1 MNKRS
6 GKIVVLTLDG
16 GNGWAL
22 FKASHE
28 SVTNEGMIISKAEKN
43 YPKVIISITLTV
55 FWGPFIRKAKLFS
68 K

>member
-1 MNKRS
+1 MDKKS

-28 SVTNEGMIISKAEKN
+28 SVTNEGMIISKAEK
-43 YPKVIISITLTV
+43 IIQKS
-55 FWGPFIRKAKLFS
+55 LFQ
-68 K
+68 